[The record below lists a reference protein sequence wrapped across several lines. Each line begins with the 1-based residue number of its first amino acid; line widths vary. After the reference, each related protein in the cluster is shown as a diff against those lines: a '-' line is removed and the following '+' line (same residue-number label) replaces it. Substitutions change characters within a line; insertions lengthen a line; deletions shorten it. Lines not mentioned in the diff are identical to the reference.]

1 MLVKIRKPRDWH
13 EAILLRA
20 GAFSHS
26 GRNNKHPL
34 MLSFL
39 LLITFPYLPA
49 IVIHVTFHNLAS

>member
-26 GRNNKHPL
+26 GRNDKHPL

-39 LLITFPYLPA
+39 LFITFSISSGYRYT
-49 IVIHVTFHNLAS
+49 HHFS